1 MNALDVALVLFA
13 LSAVFGGWRAGFVHR
28 AFSWL
33 GLFGGILVASIVL
46 RRIASATEVATDA
59 PALLRS
65 LAVLVVGAVLGNAVG
80 TWLGSRASAAV
91 DESAFDLL
99 DSAGGALLGLA
110 STALM
115 AWMVLPTMTMV
126 PGWPADIARSS
137 VVASRLNRA
146 LGPAPD
152 VLDGVSQSLGLG
164 AFDGLWHLMEQID
177 IGGLQPEA
185 PLELY
190 GFEASP
196 YTRIAR
202 EALCELEL
210 PYLLHPVGK
219 GSKERAAFV
228 ERSGKMMVP
237 WLADPNTGVEL
248 FESAEIR
255 RYLYETY
262 AQ

>member
-1 MNALDVALVLFA
+1 M
-13 LSAVFGGWRAGFVHR
+13 S
-28 AFSWL
+28 
-33 GLFGGILVASIVL
+33 
-46 RRIASATEVATDA
+46 A
-59 PALLRS
+59 PAMHRS
-65 LAVLVVGAVLGNAVG
+65 VDVVSSW
-80 TWLGSRASAAV
+80 T
-91 DESAFDLL
+91 
-99 DSAGGALLGLA
+99 A
-110 STALM
+110 STL
-115 AWMVLPTMTMV
+115 
-126 PGWPADIARSS
+126 R
-137 VVASRLNRA
+137 
-146 LGPAPD
+146 
-152 VLDGVSQSLGLG
+152 LGLG
-164 AFDGLWHLMEQID
+164 LTAAHAGPRPERPIELYEFEACPFCRKAREAITMLDLDALIYPCPKGGPRYRPEVVRRGGRAMFPYLVDPNTGTEMYESAD
-177 IGGLQPEA
+177 IIKYLYERYGDRPAPFVLSSNATTLFGSVASLVRGGGGLRYRPAKQPEA